1 MKKPGILISSIPLL
15 TLITLMVINVLLF
28 GDSSTGGPNQL
39 ALLVAASVSG
49 LIGIVYSKISYSTI
63 EEGMVKSI
71 TSSLAPCLILL
82 MIGSLIG
89 IWIISGIV
97 PTIIYYGLGL
107 ITPGLFLPVAC
118 LSCCIISLATG
129 SSWTTS
135 GTVGIAL
142 MAIGQ
147 AFGFPAEMVAGAVI
161 SGSYFGDK
169 MSPLSDTTNLAPAMA
184 GTDLFTHIKNM
195 MTTTVPAITISLI
208 IFLILGLGKSG
219 ELSALS
225 KIAEIKGALDQ
236 TFSISPWLL
245 VVPLLIILMVFKK
258 FPALPT
264 LILGSVLA
272 IVATFI
278 FQQKFLVS
286 LGEHSTYYYITE
298 VLANGV
304 KIKGPNQTI
313 NELLSRGGMSSML
326 STVWLIICAMV
337 FGGALEVTGM
347 LNTLANALLKL
358 VHGTGSL
365 MGTVLASCIFANLTT
380 SDQYIAIVLP
390 GRMFRESFRKYKLHP
405 KCLSRALEDGGTVTS
420 VLIPW
425 NSGGAFHA
433 SVLGVSTI
441 AYAPYCFFNYL
452 NPIISAFL
460 SGINV
465 GLEKVESTEA

>member
-1 MKKPGILISSIPLL
+1 MKKPGILISSVPLV

-28 GDSSTGGPNQL
+28 GDNSTGGPNQL
-39 ALLVAASVSG
+39 ALLVAASVAG
-49 LIGIVYSKISYSTI
+49 LIGITYSKLPYSDI
-63 EEGMVKSI
+63 ENGMVKSI

-147 AFGFPAEMVAGAVI
+147 AFGFPPEMVAGAVI

-195 MTTTVPAITISLI
+195 MTTTVPSILIALI

-225 KIAEIKGALDQ
+225 TIAEIKAALHE
-236 TFSISPWLL
+236 TFNISPFLL
-245 VVPLLIILMVFKK
+245 VVPVLIILMVFKK

-264 LILGSVLA
+264 LILGSILA
-272 IVATFI
+272 IIATFI
-278 FQQKFLVS
+278 FQQDFLTS
-286 LGEHSTYYYITE
+286 LGDQSNYYYITD

-304 KIKGPNQTI
+304 SIKGPNQTI

-358 VHGTGSL
+358 VHGTGTL

-390 GRMFRESFRKYKLHP
+390 GRMFRESFKKYNLHP

-433 SVLGVSTI
+433 SVLGVSTL

-452 NPIISAFL
+452 NPIVSAFL
-460 SGINV
+460 SGFNV
-465 GLEKVESTEA
+465 GLERIEESEA

>member
-1 MKKPGILISSIPLL
+1 MKKPGLFTSIIPLIS
-15 TLITLMVINVLLF
+15 LIILMIINVLLF

-39 ALLVAASVSG
+39 ALLVAAAVSAI
-49 LIGIVYSKISYSTI
+49 IGISVLKIKYEKI

-97 PTIIYYGLGL
+97 PTIIYYGLGI
-107 ITPGLFLPVAC
+107 ITPSLFLPVAC

-147 AFGFPAEMVAGAVI
+147 AFGFPPEMVAGAVI

-195 MTTTVPAITISLI
+195 LTTTLPSIVIALI
-208 IFLILGLGKSG
+208 IFLVLGIGKSG
-219 ELSALS
+219 ELSALT
-225 KIAEIKGALDQ
+225 KIAEIKSALEQ
-236 TFSISPWLL
+236 TFNITPWLL
-245 VVPLLIILMVFKK
+245 VVPLIIILMVFKK

-264 LILGSVLA
+264 LVLGSVLA
-272 IVATFI
+272 VITTFI
-278 FQQKFLVS
+278 FQQNFLSS
-286 LGEHSTYYYITE
+286 LGEHSAYYYITD

-304 KIKGPNQTI
+304 TINGPNPTI

-337 FGGALEVTGM
+337 FGGALEITGM
-347 LNTLANALLKL
+347 LETLANSLLKL
-358 VHGTGSL
+358 VRGTGTL
-365 MGTVLASCIFANLTT
+365 MGTVLASCFFANLTT

-390 GRMFRESFRKYKLHP
+390 GRMFRESFKKYNLHP

-433 SVLGVSTI
+433 SVLGVSTL

-460 SGINV
+460 SGFNI
-465 GLEKVESTEA
+465 GLEKLNQNEN